1 MTTFDFAASR
11 RRIKSGWQ
19 AGRTCRLVSRGLAAR
34 VSEAERAWQAGQ
46 LPLDR
51 AAALAAEAEAVS
63 FSFAPVPGRRPGPV
77 QGLLVDLALR
87 AVLAAPGRLMPCQA
101 IRDAVQ
107 RRQQ

>member
-1 MTTFDFAASR
+1 MQQFDFAASR
-11 RRIKSGWQ
+11 GRIRAGWQ

-51 AAALAAEAEAVS
+51 AVALASEAEAVS

-77 QGLLVDLALR
+77 RGLLVDLALR
-87 AVLAAPGRLMPCQA
+87 AALAAPGRLMPCQA

-107 RRQQ
+107 RRQP

>member
-1 MTTFDFAASR
+1 MQQFDFAASR
-11 RRIKSGWQ
+11 QRIRSGWQ

-34 VSEAERAWQAGQ
+34 VSEAERAWAAGQ

-51 AAALAAEAEAVS
+51 AVALASEAEAVS

-77 QGLLVDLALR
+77 QGLL
-87 AVLAAPGRLMPCQA
+87 AAPGQLMPCQA

-107 RRQQ
+107 RRQP

>member
-1 MTTFDFAASR
+1 MSFDFAASR
-11 RRIKSGWQ
+11 RRIRKGWQ

-77 QGLLVDLALR
+77 RGLLVDLALR
-87 AVLAAPGRLMPCQA
+87 AGLAAPGRLMPCQA